1 MSVVKIRPRKP
12 MQVIKKGENVEDRG
26 SSQRT
31 TESEPSSLARVQE
44 VQRRGHVGSGV
55 LRLLNAEANPACG
68 SPRRP
73 IPS

>member
-31 TESEPSSLARVQE
+31 TESEPSSFARVE
-44 VQRRGHVGSGV
+44 VQRRGHV
-55 LRLLNAEANPACG
+55 LH
-68 SPRRP
+68 
-73 IPS
+73 